1 MIDIR
6 QLRREEVA
14 EALRLSEFA
23 FQYELTDEERAR
35 RVETTNPEQVWACF
49 ADGALAAKMTLLPL
63 QTWLHGKPFAAG
75 GVASVAT
82 WPEYRRQ
89 GLVARLLKLAL
100 ELMKADG
107 QTLSFL
113 HPFAFAF
120 YRKYGWETYVDIK
133 SYTLEAAQL
142 PAFAPVPGTMRRTS
156 DWRELSG
163 VYAEYAAGYN
173 GAIARDE
180 RWWTDRIFARKKGL
194 SAVYVNEAGQARG
207 YVRYIVRDSV
217 MTVHELVH
225 LDHEARR
232 GLWRFIAN
240 HDSMLRKVVLK
251 APSDDDLPFLLADP
265 RIKQEIGPYFMARV
279 VDAEALLRQFPF
291 APEAAG
297 GTLRLRLRDEFAPW
311 NDGAYEVAFG
321 AGSGGEARVTRL
333 APDAAEAARDGAAA
347 SEGEAACDIQTLA
360 ALLLGYKR
368 PAELARIGRL
378 VAGEAAVALL
388 EAALP
393 RRTTYLPDYF

>member
-49 ADGALAAKMTLLPL
+49 VDGALAAKLSLLPL
-63 QTWLHGKPFAAG
+63 HTWLHGKPFALG

-82 WPEYRRQ
+82 WPEFRRQ

-100 ELMKADG
+100 ERMKAGG

-113 HPFAFAF
+113 HPFEFGF

-133 SYTLEAAQL
+133 SYTIEAAQL
-142 PAFAPVPGTMRRTS
+142 PTFAAVPGKMRRTD
-156 DWRELSG
+156 DWRELRE
-163 VYAEYAAGYN
+163 VYAAYAADYN

-180 RWWTDRIFARKKGL
+180 RWWTDRIFARKKGF
-194 SAVYVNEAGQARG
+194 SAVYDNEAGQARG
-207 YVRYIVRDSV
+207 YVRYLVRDSV

-225 LDHEARR
+225 LDEEARR

-240 HDSMLRKVVLK
+240 HDSMLRKVELK

-265 RIKQEIGPYFMARV
+265 RIKQEVEPYFMARV
-279 VDAEALLRQFPF
+279 VDAEALLRLFPF
-291 APEAAG
+291 APAAAG
-297 GTLRLRLRDEFAPW
+297 GTLRLRLRDEFALW

-321 AGSGGEARVTRL
+321 AGPGGEARVTRP
-333 APDAAEAARDGAAA
+333 AAADAEAAGSGDDA
-347 SEGEAACDIQTLA
+347 AACDIQTLA
-360 ALLLGYKR
+360 SLLMGYKR

-378 VAGEAAVALL
+378 AASEAAVALL